1 MLKKIEKNKNRLCI
15 PKEFLKS
22 KLYDIEMQ
30 NEIIILTPIYEEK
43 ICNTCNNFINKEDL
57 FCKYCGTKNENEEKK
72 KNEICSF

>member
-57 FCKYCGTKNENEEKK
+57 FCKYCGAKNENEEKK
-72 KNEICSF
+72 EK